1 MTISRFIQPNTCT
14 TCTVL
19 CLLRSYCEQINRQV
33 NRQTIVP
40 MPQLKHVKLSIT
52 LQNAIHTA
60 DVGFDLVSLL
70 AGTWELLCGGDFPS
84 PGLPGFWAVSTFLL
98 FQALTGGGG
107 AGTSLTG
114 SSLCTGESGLLGS
127 SLPSSPPEKT
137 SWEWLDFSLSFLGR
151 PWEGPITL
159 P

>member
-1 MTISRFIQPNTCT
+1 M
-14 TCTVL
+14 
-19 CLLRSYCEQINRQV
+19 
-33 NRQTIVP
+33 NRQTIVS

>member
-1 MTISRFIQPNTCT
+1 MSI
-14 TCTVL
+14 
-19 CLLRSYCEQINRQV
+19 
-33 NRQTIVP
+33 
-40 MPQLKHVKLSIT
+40 KLSIT

-70 AGTWELLCGGDFPS
+70 AGTWELLCGGD
-84 PGLPGFWAVSTFLL
+84 FWAVSTFLL

-151 PWEGPITL
+151 PWEGPLTL

>member
-1 MTISRFIQPNTCT
+1 MSI
-14 TCTVL
+14 
-19 CLLRSYCEQINRQV
+19 
-33 NRQTIVP
+33 
-40 MPQLKHVKLSIT
+40 KLSIT

-159 P
+159 PSYIIQIFFNLYIQFLTISNFCSSYVFKNSVGQLGNTISQY